1 VRFVAFLRGV
11 NVGGN
16 SKIAMSEIV
25 TCLENIGLRN
35 VSTYINS
42 GNILFTSD
50 GADLKHLTLQIEEAL
65 VDVSGFHIPVLLRTK
80 DQIDNLIRQI
90 NSDWH
95 NNAEEKTDIMF
106 LWNEVDTP
114 DIIDQITKKTRAR
127 RFVLRQWRF
136 SMAHLSKQRDKKS
149 RNIDRRYSFIQANDY
164 TQYQYCQKN
173 SEFALDLESKTSHS
187 FANPKVIKKIV
198 VYK

>member
-114 DIIDQITKKTRAR
+114 DIIDQITKKPELEDLFYGNGALVWHICRNNVT
-127 RFVLRQWRF
+127 
-136 SMAHLSKQRDKKS
+136 KS
-149 RNIDRRYSFIQANDY
+149 RVTSIVGTPLYKQMTIRNINTVRKIQ
-164 TQYQYCQKN
+164 
-173 SEFALDLESKTSHS
+173 SLL
-187 FANPKVIKKIV
+187 
-198 VYK
+198 